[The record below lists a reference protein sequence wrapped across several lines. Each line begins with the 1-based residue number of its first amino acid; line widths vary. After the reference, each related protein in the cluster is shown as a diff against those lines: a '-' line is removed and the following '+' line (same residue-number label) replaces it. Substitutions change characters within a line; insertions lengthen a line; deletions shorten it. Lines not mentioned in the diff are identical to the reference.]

1 MLNNYIAS
9 KQIEELKKVLS
20 DGKSVL
26 IEELWNS
33 PKAAI
38 AALAQ
43 ELTGKNILIL
53 SGQSTEEMRL
63 FHDFALFTDKRVVD
77 FPAWETLPSEQIAPS
92 PDIVGERYQVLREI
106 ENEPAIILSSLQAC
120 LQKLIPK
127 NEFKHLNLLIQIGTP
142 LNFDAF
148 QQKLNEMGYQKNSIA
163 SDKGQYAVRGG
174 IIDVYPVSSP
184 DPFRIEFFGD
194 EVGVHAALNELLRKL
209 LFRLRE
215 TRQKSSQP
223 KELRDAP
230 LGS

>member
-1 MLNNYIAS
+1 MLDHYIKS
-9 KQIEELKKVLS
+9 KEIEELKKVLL
-20 DGKSVL
+20 DGKSIL
-26 IEELWNS
+26 IEALWNS

-43 ELTGKNILIL
+43 ELSKKNVLII

-63 FHDFALFTDKRVVD
+63 FHDFSLFTKCKVID

-106 ENEPAIILSSLQAC
+106 ENEPAIVLSSLQAC

-127 NEFKHLNLLIQIGTP
+127 KEFKHLNLLIKIGTP

-148 QQKLNEMGYQKNSIA
+148 QKKLNEMGYLKSGIA

-184 DPFRIEFFGD
+184 DPFR
-194 EVGVHAALNELLRKL
+194 
-209 LFRLRE
+209 
-215 TRQKSSQP
+215 
-223 KELRDAP
+223 
-230 LGS
+230 